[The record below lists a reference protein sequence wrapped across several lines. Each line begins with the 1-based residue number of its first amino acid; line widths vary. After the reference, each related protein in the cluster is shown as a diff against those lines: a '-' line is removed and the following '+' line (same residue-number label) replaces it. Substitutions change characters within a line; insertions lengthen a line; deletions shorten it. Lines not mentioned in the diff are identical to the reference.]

1 MALLGEFMNKY
12 IFNARDIAAYM
23 KWFNVPN
30 YLEVTYMQYFFSV
43 GKKILAEPLTR
54 DFEKFK
60 NEVYRELYYLWANGF
75 EDDRSDISKMPA
87 SGAVSLICDQECIN
101 LESYMKLITLHLIF
115 SRYLP
120 YVKINFSGI
129 PFSLGI
135 KCDFDVYEK
144 NVCKVFYGL
153 NLTCTDTFGKPFDI
167 ELGVPDELL
176 CVSLNSSFKKKISGE
191 KDFRMLIRNAE
202 MKHMQELKE
211 KSLEIFG
218 SMNKEIKQVKEKVS
232 RRPSSVS
239 EKASKTSV
247 KTQGTRR
254 APDSKNASISGRSH
268 AVSLNAEPLH
278 NRNMKLP
285 KGAPLNKKRDGC
297 EQT

>member
-1 MALLGEFMNKY
+1 MNKY
-12 IFNARDIAAYM
+12 VFNARDIAAYL
-23 KWFNVPN
+23 KWFNVPS

-75 EDDRSDISKMPA
+75 EDDKSDISKMPA
-87 SGAVSLICDQECIN
+87 EGQLSLICDQECIN

-135 KCDFDVYEK
+135 KCDFTQYEE
-144 NVCKVFYGL
+144 NVCKVFEGL

-167 ELGVPDELL
+167 GLGVPDELL
-176 CVSLNSSFKKKISGE
+176 CVSLNDQFKKRITGE
-191 KDFRMLIRNAE
+191 NDFRMLIRNKE

-218 SMNKEIKQVKEKVS
+218 SMNKDL
-232 RRPSSVS
+232 
-239 EKASKTSV
+239 KAITAKA
-247 KTQGTRR
+247 KRR
-254 APDSKNASISGRSH
+254 AKSSSRDSNKQ
-268 AVSLNAEPLH
+268 
-278 NRNMKLP
+278 MKQP
-285 KGAPLNKKRDGC
+285 KGAPRNIDGEKK
-297 EQT
+297 

>member
-1 MALLGEFMNKY
+1 MVPIGDFMNKY
-12 IFNARDIAAYM
+12 IFNARDIAAYL

-30 YLEVTYMQYFFSV
+30 YLEITYMQYFFSA
-43 GKKILAEPLTR
+43 GKKILAAPLSR

-75 EDDRSDISKMPA
+75 EDDRSDISKMAA

-129 PFSLGI
+129 PYSLGI
-135 KCDFDVYEK
+135 KCEFDVYEQ
-144 NVCKVFYGL
+144 NVVKVFYGL

-167 ELGVPDELL
+167 KLGVPDELL
-176 CVSLNSSFKKKISGE
+176 CVSLNNEFKKKISGE

-202 MKHMQELKE
+202 MQHMQALKE
-211 KSLEIFG
+211 ESLKIFG
-218 SMNKEIKQVKEKVS
+218 SMNKDNN
-232 RRPSSVS
+232 
-239 EKASKTSV
+239 SKV
-247 KTQGTRR
+247 KTVEGRPVAR
-254 APDSKNASISGRSH
+254 AATSGGRGVRSSSSSS
-268 AVSLNAEPLH
+268 AAPLTSAQVEPRH
-278 NRNMKLP
+278 NKNMKQP
-285 KGAPLNKKRDGC
+285 KGAPLNNTGKDGKK
-297 EQT
+297 